1 MNLRVRRTHLFAFS
15 GLLSYVSVSQHW
27 LQRQNRWICPK
38 TQLNKE
44 YYEIRTY
51 ATSTFA
57 NCSPA
62 KLMKRQQTF
71 VSRGETKF
79 TSWWTSEK
87 FYQWSRS
94 DNQQQ
99 TRKPSSAWFT
109 SCTTSNIQRVTPI
122 FVHLYSRTCDWGLNP
137 PAGNVGSCLVFPLC
151 DKTRNHRNTGPFENT
166 FVETGN
172 TE

>member
-15 GLLSYVSVSQHW
+15 GLLSYISVSQHW

-51 ATSTFA
+51 ATSTFG

-94 DNQQQ
+94 DNWQQ
-99 TRKPSSAWFT
+99 TRKPSSAWLT

-122 FVHLYSRTCDWGLNP
+122 FGVNLNLIRTCANLNL
-137 PAGNVGSCLVFPLC
+137 PAGSNKPPR
-151 DKTRNHRNTGPFENT
+151 K
-166 FVETGN
+166 
-172 TE
+172 